1 MINAC
6 LSQSDPEELWPS
18 GVPLEPALTAADFP
32 AWLLLREPGLNLQLA
47 VDLALGNTPAEETY
61 RSVHRWID
69 ARRANR
75 SADELALRKTLQA
88 YHPVLFRYLKR
99 SV

>member
-1 MINAC
+1 M
-6 LSQSDPEELWPS
+6 SP
-18 GVPLEPALTAADFP
+18 PAESTLTVADFP
-32 AWLLLREPGLNLQLA
+32 AWLLLREPGLNLQLPA
-47 VDLALGNTPAEETY
+47 DLPPGNTPAEDAY

-88 YHPVLFRYLKR
+88 DQPVLFRYLKQT
-99 SV
+99 V

>member
-1 MINAC
+1 
-6 LSQSDPEELWPS
+6 
-18 GVPLEPALTAADFP
+18 
-32 AWLLLREPGLNLQLA
+32 